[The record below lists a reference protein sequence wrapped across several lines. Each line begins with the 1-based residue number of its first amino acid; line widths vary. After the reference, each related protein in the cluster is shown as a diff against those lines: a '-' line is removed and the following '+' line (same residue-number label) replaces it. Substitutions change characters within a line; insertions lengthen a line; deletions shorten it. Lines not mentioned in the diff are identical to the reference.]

1 MSIFYLKKRVIQR
14 IKLESTYKSKKYS
27 KKPDKFEIVEVK
39 KIEKVKSKTR
49 LDERTKKDGRLEK
62 NNLAVELEIIR
73 LEKKGQS
80 QKDKKKKGKGQNRK
94 KVKKGEGQNRKK
106 VTFKFDHKK
115 NNRVIWVNL
124 NYKEEETD
132 LTKFRPYLIKSI
144 IPVGK
149 KLFLFELLTMT
160 SKDWK
165 ADFKYKIESNP
176 QCFKKEVASFICL
189 NTLVYMKTK
198 KKDLKSL
205 FKCDCKNCLDKEEY
219 NLIIAKISSKKVKRI
234 EIDEIIQI

>member
-1 MSIFYLKKRVIQR
+1 MSNFYFKKRVIQR
-14 IKLESTYKSKKYS
+14 IKLESTYKSKKYN
-27 KKPDKFEIVEVK
+27 KKSDKFEIAKAK
-39 KIEKVKSKTR
+39 KIEKRKTKTR

-62 NNLAVELEIIR
+62 NNLTIELKIIL
-73 LEKKGQS
+73 LE
-80 QKDKKKKGKGQNRK
+80 KKGKGQNREK
-94 KVKKGEGQNRKK
+94 KKKEKRQNRKK
-106 VTFKFDHKK
+106 EKKGKGQNRIKDTFNFDHKN

-124 NYKEEETD
+124 NYKDE

-144 IPVGK
+144 IPFGK
-149 KLFLFELLTMT
+149 KLFLFELLTIT

-176 QCFKKEVASFICL
+176 QCFKKDVASFIYL
-189 NTLVYMKTK
+189 NTLVYMKAK

-219 NLIIAKISSKKVKRI
+219 NLIIAGISSKKVKRI